1 MKREARDFRETAPK
15 PVTRI
20 PLDIKNPR
28 LRLFL
33 VIMALAVAAGAFFF
47 AFRQLFAVEA
57 GWAYLEAD
65 GSVGMNVSEDFLV
78 QVELGAG
85 N

>member
-15 PVTRI
+15 PVRRI
-20 PLDIKNPR
+20 DLDIKNPR

-65 GSVGMNVSEDFLV
+65 PLPPLPGFPG
-78 QVELGAG
+78 
-85 N
+85 